1 MKLLLAGLSILVF
14 FAFISCTKTNNITT
28 TIHDTTTVIHKDT
41 TVVRDTVYVKHLNPI
56 VGLWVGKYL
65 NTGDVD
71 SMYYS
76 IDVRIDGSC
85 IATSIGGSGNSSATS
100 GPWQLSGTTFTA
112 NVTELTISPV
122 VKETITAAYD
132 STAGSLNGSW
142 IVTQSAGSTKNGG
155 FKLIRV
161 Q

>member
-1 MKLLLAGLSILVF
+1 MKSLLAVFSALCF
-14 FAFISCTKTNNITT
+14 FAFISCTKTNNVTT

-41 TVVRDTVYVKHLNPI
+41 TVVRDTVYAKHLNPI

-65 NTGDVD
+65 NTGEVD

-76 IDVRIDGSC
+76 IDVRSNGNC
-85 IATSIGGSGNSSATS
+85 IATSIGGTGNSAATS
-100 GPWQLSGTTFTA
+100 GPWQLDGTAFTA
-112 NVTELTISPV
+112 NVTELTLSPV
-122 VKETITAAYD
+122 VKQTITAAYD
-132 STAGSLNGSW
+132 STAGTLNGQW
-142 IVTQSAGSTKNGG
+142 VVTQGQATTKNGA